1 MNDLISSI
9 DHLVDL
15 IRETDGSP
23 GSVHQPEL
31 SKLDGILANSKQ
43 LNGDPKFKENVLDY
57 LAGLLLDTRYSSLV
71 ASSCSA
77 VVLDLITRLNST
89 NNCDRVQLF
98 FVLSEFICLFPEISE
113 FVYLNFGQNFDPFS
127 FLEAQSPSRSSKERS
142 GNDHRQPNKRI
153 KIDPDNSPG
162 SLVKTLN
169 ACLNFFHFNSSWF
182 ISTWNWSGLFS
193 YLDDNKSDEI
203 RFLIYQ
209 CLRVIFNLSDEL
221 FYRRL
226 NGEFDQSSLIDLRL
240 KYNTIFQNKQISVP
254 NKCAPKAINETSS
267 VKAECSSDI
276 VSIGG
281 VLLKRINSCDLPS
294 NLNKFVLFD
303 SFRAKLQKL
312 ALAVRLDQPVLI
324 EGPVGCCKTS
334 LVECLANYVGRVKS
348 PEILKLQMGDQI
360 DRKVL
365 IGSYHCT
372 EIPGQF
378 VWKAGPFTQALTAG
392 NWIVLE
398 DIDLAP
404 NELINDIVTIIKTK
418 SLDSISGCSFIGGKV
433 HSSFRMFFTRRLV
446 AGHSETYRL
455 TDHEVIYK
463 LCERIEFQQPAR
475 EELRELIKSKWP
487 SLSTFADKLI
497 DIYDLVQTSQ
507 LTTRSNRR
515 ITLRDLIKLCNRIS
529 LTFNNRSKEAFTLLL
544 DTSDCFI
551 AYLNG
556 SARKLELCKQIGVL
570 FNFTGEQVSAIY
582 FKRKPVVEISDGQF
596 KVGRYTLSINE
607 NRHFRESSTIFAFNL
622 QSLVLLE
629 QVAASI
635 VHSESVLLI
644 GETGVGECFV

>member
-1 MNDLISSI
+1 MTDLISSI

-15 IRETDGSP
+15 IREASSSP
-23 GSVHQPEL
+23 GSVHQQEL
-31 SKLDGILANSKQ
+31 SKLEGIRANSRQ
-43 LNGDPKFKENVLDY
+43 LNDDPKFKENALDH
-57 LAGLLLDTRYSSLV
+57 LANLLLDTRYSSLV
-71 ASSCSA
+71 ASSCSGI
-77 VVLDLITRLNST
+77 VLDLITRLKSANH
-89 NNCDRVQLF
+89 CDRVQLF
-98 FVLSEFICLFPEISE
+98 FVLSEFICLLPEISE
-113 FVYLNFGQNFDPFS
+113 FVYLNFGQNFDPFAD
-127 FLEAQSPSRSSKERS
+127 AQTPSRSRASASSERP
-142 GNDHRQPNKRI
+142 GNDHSQPNKRF
-153 KIDPDNSPG
+153 KIDSNNSPA
-162 SLVKTLN
+162 SLVKLLN
-169 ACLNFFHFNSSWF
+169 ACLNFLHFNSAWF
-182 ISTWNWSGLFS
+182 VSTWNWSGLFVH
-193 YLDDNKSDEI
+193 LDTNPSDEI

-209 CLRVIFNLSDEL
+209 CLRVIFNLSDDL
-221 FYRRL
+221 FYKRL
-226 NGEFDQSSLIDLRL
+226 NGEFDQSKLIDLRL
-240 KYNTIFQNKQISVP
+240 KYNAIFQNKQITVP
-254 NKCAPKAINETSS
+254 NKAALKATNELSL
-267 VKAECSSDI
+267 VKADESSDI

-281 VLLKRINSCDLPS
+281 VLLKRINSCGLSS

-303 SFRAKLQKL
+303 SFRKNLQKL

-378 VWKAGPFTQALTAG
+378 VWKAGPFTRALTAG

-404 NELINDIVTIIKTK
+404 NELINDIVAIIKTK

-446 AGHSETYRL
+446 AGQSEAYRL

-463 LCERIEFQQPAR
+463 LCERIHFEQPAR
-475 EELRELIKSKWP
+475 EELKEIIKRKWP
-487 SLSTFADKLI
+487 TLSSFADKLI

-507 LTTRSNRR
+507 LAARSNRR

-544 DTSDCFI
+544 DTCDCFI
-551 AYLNG
+551 NHLNG
-556 SARKLELCKQIGVL
+556 NERKLELCKQIGVL

-582 FKRKPVVEISDGQF
+582 SKRKPVVEISDSQF
-596 KVGRYTLSINE
+596 KVGRYTLPIDE
-607 NRHFRESSTIFAFNL
+607 NRHFREASSIFAFNL
-622 QSLVLLE
+622 QSLLLLE

-644 GETGVGECFV
+644 GETGVGK

>member
-15 IRETDGSP
+15 IKDQRSDQSG
-23 GSVHQPEL
+23 VHQPEL
-31 SKLDGILANSKQ
+31 GKLEEILASSKR
-43 LNGDPKFKENVLDY
+43 LNDDPKFRENVLDY
-57 LAGLLLDTRYSSLV
+57 LAGLLLNGRYSSLV

-77 VVLDLITRLNST
+77 LVLDLITRLHAAT
-89 NNCDRVQLF
+89 NCDKVQLLL
-98 FVLSEFICLFPEISE
+98 VLSEFIGLLPEISE
-113 FVYLNFGQNFDPFS
+113 FVYLNYGQNFDPFV
-127 FLEAQSPSRSSKERS
+127 FADARSPSRTLPAITH
-142 GNDHRQPNKRI
+142 NDHSQPNKRI
-153 KIDPDNSPG
+153 KVDSSPD
-162 SLVKTLN
+162 SLVKILN
-169 ACLNFFHFNSSWF
+169 ACLNFLHFNSDWF
-182 ISTWNWSGLFS
+182 ISAWNWSGLFTH
-193 YLDDNKSDEI
+193 LDGSPSDEI

-209 CLRVIFNLSDEL
+209 CLRVIFSLSDDL
-221 FYRRL
+221 FYQRL
-226 NGEFDQSSLIDLRL
+226 NGEFDQSTLTDLRL
-240 KYNTIFQNKQISVP
+240 KYNAIFANKQIILPS
-254 NKCAPKAINETSS
+254 NKSAAFQETNKQSIGL
-267 VKAECSSDI
+267 VKADESGDI

-281 VLLKRINSCDLPS
+281 VLLKRIGVQP
-294 NLNKFVLFD
+294 NLSNKFVLFD
-303 SFRAKLQKL
+303 SFERNLQKL
-312 ALAVRLDQPVLI
+312 ALAVRLDQPVLV

-334 LVECLANYVGRVKS
+334 LIECLANYVGRVKA

-378 VWKAGPFTQALTAG
+378 VWRAGPFTRALTAG

-433 HSSFRMFFTRRLV
+433 HSGFRMFFTRRLV
-446 AGHSETYRL
+446 AGHSEAYHL

-463 LCERIEFQQPAR
+463 LCERIQFEPPAR
-475 EELRELIKSKWP
+475 EELREIIKTKWP

-497 DIYDLVQTSQ
+497 DIYTLVQTSQ
-507 LTTRSNRR
+507 LTSRSNRK
-515 ITLRDLIKLCNRIS
+515 ITLRDLTKLCNRIS

-544 DTSDCFI
+544 DSCDCFI
-551 AYLNG
+551 NFLNG
-556 SARKLELCKQIGVL
+556 NERKLELCKQIGVL
-570 FNFTGEQVSAIY
+570 FNFTGEQVTAIY
-582 FKRKPVVEISDGQF
+582 AKRKPVVEISDRQF
-596 KVGRYTLSINE
+596 KVGRYTLPIEE
-607 NRHFRESSTIFAFNL
+607 NRHFREASSIFAFNL

-644 GETGVGECFV
+644 GETGVGECL